1 LSGLSGPLTTARD
14 TLAGLRAAL
23 LCRRLRRTTT
33 RAGVALVYHRVG
45 AESGDASREILP
57 ALSSRSFARQLR
69 HLRRHYRLVPASELV
84 SAVRSRRRGEPFP
97 ACVTFDDDLA
107 GHVREALPVLEREG
121 VTATFFLGGASLEG
135 PHAFWWQDLQ
145 RVVDDRLAEAV
156 PNVSA
161 SDLRPALEREPKA
174 IFRVAATIEDLP
186 PAQRAETAHVLRAA
200 AGPPIDDGLRADDI
214 HRLLAAGCDV
224 GFHTLAHDA
233 LPQLDDAALE
243 TALRGGRERLE
254 EVSGRRLLLI
264 SYPHGKAD
272 ERVARAARAAG
283 YETGFATGRTAVG
296 AETDPLLVPRIPPAL
311 APGKTA
317 LRIARAVASCT
328 SR

>member
-1 LSGLSGPLTTARD
+1 MSGPLTTARD
-14 TLAGLRAAL
+14 ALAELRAAL
-23 LCRRLRRTTT
+23 LCRRLRRTTVQ
-33 RAGVALVYHRVG
+33 AGVALVYHRVDG
-45 AESGDASREILP
+45 EGGDASREILP
-57 ALSSRSFARQLR
+57 ALSSRSFARQIR

-84 SAVRSRRRGEPFP
+84 AAVRSRGRGEPFP

-107 GHVREALPVLEREG
+107 GHVHEVLPVLAREG
-121 VTATFFLGGASLEG
+121 VTATFFLGGVSLER

-145 RVVDDRLAEAV
+145 RVVDDRLADAV
-156 PNVSA
+156 PHVAETDFS
-161 SDLRPALEREPKA
+161 RALAREPKA
-174 IFRVAATIEDLP
+174 IFRVAATIEQLP
-186 PAQRAETAHVLRAA
+186 PPQRAETADALRGA
-200 AGPPIDDGLRADDI
+200 AGPARDDGLRADDI
-214 HRLLAAGCDV
+214 RRLLAAGCEV
-224 GFHTLAHDA
+224 GFHTLGHDA
-233 LPQLDDAALE
+233 LPQLDDGALEAAL
-243 TALRGGRERLE
+243 RNGRDRLE
-254 EVSGRRLLLI
+254 ELVGRRLVLI

-283 YETGFATGRTAVG
+283 YEGGFATGRAAVA